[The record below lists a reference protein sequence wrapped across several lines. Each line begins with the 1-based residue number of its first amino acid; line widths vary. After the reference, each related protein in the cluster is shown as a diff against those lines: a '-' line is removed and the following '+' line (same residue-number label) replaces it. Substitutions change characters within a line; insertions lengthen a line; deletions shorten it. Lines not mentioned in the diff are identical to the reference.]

1 MIADGQ
7 PSFAEEVARRIR
19 SAAKAGRF
27 NASSLGREVGASTSA
42 AALYWSGE
50 RPWPLELLPKVSRAL
65 GIGLEFLLTG
75 DNLVLETGA
84 GRSTANADASAG
96 ASETRLPYRP
106 QEPVPKFGAPFPDRS
121 PDLVPVREIDLS
133 FGMGA
138 TYLDVPV
145 TEEVHH
151 FPRAWLR
158 RYTRSA
164 PEKLF
169 FAQGIGDSMQTT
181 LYDSD
186 LLLIDTA
193 QNQLTSS
200 DRIWVITYANC
211 GSIRRLRP
219 MPDGS
224 VALMADNPSIPRE
237 VAYDGELNIVGR
249 VVAYQRKL

>member
-1 MIADGQ
+1 MSGVEKDAALITALVKYAGGTLT
-7 PSFAEEVARRIR
+7 EVAKR
-19 SAAKAGRF
+19 AKVDPETLRKPVKG
-27 NASSLGREVGASTSA
+27 
-42 AALYWSGE
+42 
-50 RPWPLELLPKVSRAL
+50 KVETRLSQRTIEKLQAVYPAFP
-65 GIGLEFLLTG
+65 GWQDYRTG
-75 DNLVLETGA
+75 
-84 GRSTANADASAG
+84 
-96 ASETRLPYRP
+96 ETRLPYRP
-106 QEPVPKFGAPFPDRS
+106 QEPIPQFGSMR

-138 TYLDVPV
+138 TYLDVPI

-158 RYTRSA
+158 RYTRSS
-164 PEKLF
+164 PDKLF

-193 QNQLTSS
+193 QNQLNSS

-219 MPDGS
+219 MPDGG
-224 VALMADNPSIPRE
+224 VTLLADNPSIPRE
-237 VAYDGELNIVGR
+237 VAYDGELNIIGR